1 MKRTIMK
8 DLLAWKGSKRRK
20 PLVLRGA
27 RQVGKTWVLEEFGR
41 TFKDGFVRFNFDKNP
56 EFAQFFQTTKEA
68 GRILKTLPWQAG
80 SGLQRTR
87 SSFLMKSRHV
97 RMR

>member
-8 DLLAWKGSKRRK
+8 DLLAWKSSKRRK

-27 RQVGKTWVLEEFGR
+27 RQVGKTWALEEFGR

-56 EFAQFFQTTKEA
+56 EFSQFFQTTKDVR
-68 GRILKTLPWQAG
+68 RILQNLAMPQKYRDV
-80 SGLQRTR
+80 S
-87 SSFLMKSRHV
+87 
-97 RMR
+97 